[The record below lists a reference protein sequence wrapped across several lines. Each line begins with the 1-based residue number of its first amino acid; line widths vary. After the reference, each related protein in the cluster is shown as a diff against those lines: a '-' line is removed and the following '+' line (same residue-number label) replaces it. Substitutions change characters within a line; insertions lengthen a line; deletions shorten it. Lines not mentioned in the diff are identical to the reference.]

1 MFPGET
7 ASDGW
12 RVASLMDG
20 RVTETEV
27 EVLGWSDIVQ
37 GSMKQGI
44 LATYGQMLRTA
55 WIYLSTGT
63 FRRLFWLSKG
73 PMVAALYP
81 VVMLVA
87 QLLLAVVAGWV
98 LGGLVAAFTWPV
110 VGWIVGVPV
119 AVAVLRG
126 FKRIDGKLYA
136 HYLMHDYA
144 FSAGR
149 RGATPPELAAREE
162 DFASRIAAALVD
174 DVDEVL
180 VVGHSSGATIAVAVL
195 ARLVREEIAGDGERP
210 ALALLTLGQSI
221 PMVSFLPEAK
231 QLRADLRLLS
241 EQPHLAWVDV
251 SAPGDGCSFALA
263 DPVAVSGV
271 ARGGQALAAGDVGGV
286 QRRRWRPRRWRE
298 LKRRYFRLHFQ
309 YLCAFRPARGLRLLP
324 HHGGAADAGRA
335 VPGARAVEEPDR
347 RGGVALPL
355 RRRMT
360 PPRPESRPEGASLW
374 RHLRL
379 FRRDV
384 LSAQPERL
392 YRAKMAEMRTPF
404 FRSAH
409 AERAGA
415 GAAGAGGA
423 GGGISQERA
432 GGRGA

>member
-1 MFPGET
+1 MSVRRPDFRRKVFYIPGYDPFPARRYRELYRKESERQGEISGYEIGMFPGQR
-7 ASDGW
+7 SDTW
-12 RVASLMDG
+12 RVASLIDG
-20 RVTETEV
+20 RVTEAEV

-81 VVMLVA
+81 VVMLIV
-87 QLLLAVVAGWV
+87 QLLLAVATGWV
-98 LGGLVAAFTWPV
+98 LGGIVAAFSWPV
-110 VGWIVGVPV
+110 VGWVVGL
-119 AVAVLRG
+119 AVAALVLRW
-126 FKRIDGKLYA
+126 FQRVDGKLYA

-144 FSAGR
+144 FSASR

-210 ALALLTLGQSI
+210 MLSLLTLGQSI

-241 EQPHLAWVDV
+241 EQPHLPWIDV

-271 ARGGQALAAGDVGGV
+271 AREGKPWPLVVSAAFTQTLAPETLAK
-286 QRRRWRPRRWRE
+286 

-309 YLCAFRPARGLRLLP
+309 YLCAFDRPADYDYFRITAGPMTLAERFR
-324 HHGGAADAGRA
+324 GRA
-335 VPGARAVEEPDR
+335 PSKSRIDVAVSR
-347 RGGVALPL
+347 YRSVA
-355 RRRMT
+355 
-360 PPRPESRPEGASLW
+360 A
-374 RHLRL
+374 
-379 FRRDV
+379 
-384 LSAQPERL
+384 
-392 YRAKMAEMRTPF
+392 
-404 FRSAH
+404 
-409 AERAGA
+409 
-415 GAAGAGGA
+415 
-423 GGGISQERA
+423 
-432 GGRGA
+432 

>member
-1 MFPGET
+1 MSARRPDFRRKVFYIPGYDPFPARRYRELYRRESERQAEISGYEIGMFPGDR
-7 ASDGW
+7 SDTW

-20 RVTETEV
+20 KVTETEV

-81 VVMLVA
+81 VAMLVV
-87 QLLLAVVAGWV
+87 QLVLAVIAGWV
-98 LGGLVAAFTWPV
+98 LGGIVAAFTWTV
-110 VGWIVGVPV
+110 LGWIVGVPV

-126 FKRIDGKLYA
+126 FRRIDGKLYA

-174 DVDEVL
+174 DADEVL

-241 EQPHLAWVDV
+241 EQPHLPWVDV

-271 ARGGQALAAGDVGGV
+271 GREGKPWPLVMSAAFSQTLAPETLAK
-286 QRRRWRPRRWRE
+286 

-309 YLCAFRPARGLRLLP
+309 YLCAFDRPADYDYFRITAGPLTLAERFR
-324 HHGGAADAGRA
+324 GRA
-335 VPGARAVEEPDR
+335 PSKSRIDVAVSPYR
-347 RGGVALPL
+347 SVA
-355 RRRMT
+355 
-360 PPRPESRPEGASLW
+360 A
-374 RHLRL
+374 
-379 FRRDV
+379 
-384 LSAQPERL
+384 
-392 YRAKMAEMRTPF
+392 
-404 FRSAH
+404 
-409 AERAGA
+409 
-415 GAAGAGGA
+415 
-423 GGGISQERA
+423 
-432 GGRGA
+432 

>member
-1 MFPGET
+1 MSARRPDFRRKVFYIPGYDPFPARRYRELYRKESERQGEISGYEIGMFPSER
-7 ASDGW
+7 SDSW
-12 RVASLMDG
+12 RVASLIDG
-20 RVTETEV
+20 KVTEAEV
-27 EVLGWSDIVQ
+27 EVLGWADIVQ

-44 LATYGQMLRTA
+44 VATYGQMLRTA

-81 VVMLVA
+81 VVMLVV
-87 QLLLAVVAGWV
+87 QLVLAVMAGWV
-98 LGGLVAAFTWPV
+98 LGGIVAAFTWPV
-110 VGWIVGVPV
+110 VSWIVGVPV

-126 FKRIDGKLYA
+126 FRRIDGKLYA

-180 VVGHSSGATIAVAVL
+180 VVGHSSGATIAVSVL

-210 ALALLTLGQSI
+210 MLSLLTLGQSI

-241 EQPHLAWVDV
+241 EQPHLPWVDV

-271 ARGGQALAAGDVGGV
+271 AREGKPWPLVMSAAFTQTLAPETLK
-286 QRRRWRPRRWRE
+286 R

-309 YLCAFRPARGLRLLP
+309 YLCAFDRPVDYDYFRITAGPMTLAERFR
-324 HHGGAADAGRA
+324 GRA
-335 VPGARAVEEPDR
+335 PSKSRIDVAVSR
-347 RGGVALPL
+347 YRSVA
-355 RRRMT
+355 
-360 PPRPESRPEGASLW
+360 A
-374 RHLRL
+374 
-379 FRRDV
+379 
-384 LSAQPERL
+384 
-392 YRAKMAEMRTPF
+392 
-404 FRSAH
+404 
-409 AERAGA
+409 
-415 GAAGAGGA
+415 
-423 GGGISQERA
+423 
-432 GGRGA
+432 

>member
-1 MFPGET
+1 MSARRPDFRRKVFYIPGYDPFPARRYRELYRKESERQGEISGYEIGMFPGER
-7 ASDGW
+7 SDMW
-12 RVASLMDG
+12 RVASLIDG
-20 RVTETEV
+20 KVTEAEV
-27 EVLGWSDIVQ
+27 EVLVWSDIVQ

-44 LATYGQMLRTA
+44 VATYGQMLRTA

-81 VVMLVA
+81 VVMLLV
-87 QLLLAVVAGWV
+87 QLLLAVVAGWL
-98 LGGLVAAFTWPV
+98 LGGIAAAFTWPV
-110 VGWIVGVPV
+110 VGWIVGLPV

-126 FKRIDGKLYA
+126 FRRIDGKLYA

-162 DFASRIAAALVD
+162 DFASRIVAALVD

-210 ALALLTLGQSI
+210 VLSLLTLGQSI

-241 EQPHLAWVDV
+241 EQAHLPWVDV

-271 ARGGQALAAGDVGGV
+271 GREGKPWPLVMSAAFTQTLAPETLAK
-286 QRRRWRPRRWRE
+286 

-309 YLCAFRPARGLRLLP
+309 YLCAFDRPADYDYFRITAGPLTLAERFR
-324 HHGGAADAGRA
+324 GRA
-335 VPGARAVEEPDR
+335 PSKSRIDVAVSR
-347 RGGVALPL
+347 YRSVA
-355 RRRMT
+355 
-360 PPRPESRPEGASLW
+360 A
-374 RHLRL
+374 
-379 FRRDV
+379 
-384 LSAQPERL
+384 
-392 YRAKMAEMRTPF
+392 
-404 FRSAH
+404 
-409 AERAGA
+409 
-415 GAAGAGGA
+415 
-423 GGGISQERA
+423 
-432 GGRGA
+432 

>member
-1 MFPGET
+1 MSTRRPDFRRKVFYIPGYDPFPARRYRELYRKEGARQADISSYEIGMFPGET
-7 ASDGW
+7 SDSW

-20 RVTETEV
+20 RVTEAEV

-37 GSMKQGI
+37 GSMNQGI

-63 FRRLFWLSKG
+63 FRRLFWLSRG
-73 PMVAALYP
+73 PMVAAVYP
-81 VVMLVA
+81 VAMLLV
-87 QLLLAVVAGWV
+87 QLVLAVVAAWIV
-98 LGGLVAAFTWPV
+98 GGIVAAVAWPV
-110 VGWIVGVPV
+110 VGWVVGVPI
-119 AVAVLRG
+119 AVVILRL
-126 FKRIDGKLYA
+126 FRRIDGRLYA

-180 VVGHSSGATIAVAVL
+180 VVGHSSGAAIAVSVL

-241 EQPHLAWVDV
+241 EQPHLAWIDV

-271 ARGGQALAAGDVGGV
+271 GREGKPWPLVVSAAFSQTLAPETLAR
-286 QRRRWRPRRWRE
+286 

-309 YLCAFRPARGLRLLP
+309 YLCAFDRPGDYDYFRITAGPLTLAERFR
-324 HHGGAADAGRA
+324 GRA
-335 VPGARAVEEPDR
+335 PSKSRIDVAVSPYR
-347 RGGVALPL
+347 SVA
-355 RRRMT
+355 
-360 PPRPESRPEGASLW
+360 A
-374 RHLRL
+374 
-379 FRRDV
+379 
-384 LSAQPERL
+384 
-392 YRAKMAEMRTPF
+392 
-404 FRSAH
+404 
-409 AERAGA
+409 
-415 GAAGAGGA
+415 
-423 GGGISQERA
+423 
-432 GGRGA
+432 

>member
-1 MFPGET
+1 MSARRPDFRRKVFYIPGYDPFPARRYRELYRKESERQAEISGYEIGMFPGER
-7 ASDGW
+7 SDTW
-12 RVASLMDG
+12 RVASLIDG
-20 RVTETEV
+20 KVTEAEV
-27 EVLGWSDIVQ
+27 EVLVWSDIVQ

-44 LATYGQMLRTA
+44 VATYGQMLRTA

-81 VVMLVA
+81 VAMLLV
-87 QLLLAVVAGWV
+87 QLLLAVVAGWL
-98 LGGLVAAFTWPV
+98 LGGIAAAFTWPV
-110 VGWIVGVPV
+110 VGWIVGLPV

-126 FKRIDGKLYA
+126 FRRIDGKLYA

-149 RGATPPELAAREE
+149 RGATPPELVVREE

-210 ALALLTLGQSI
+210 VLSLLTLGQSI

-241 EQPHLAWVDV
+241 EQAHLPWVDV

-271 ARGGQALAAGDVGGV
+271 GREGKPWPLVMSAAFTQTLAPETLAK
-286 QRRRWRPRRWRE
+286 

-309 YLCAFRPARGLRLLP
+309 YLCAFDRPADYDYFRITAGPLTLAERFR
-324 HHGGAADAGRA
+324 GRA
-335 VPGARAVEEPDR
+335 PSKSRIDVAVSR
-347 RGGVALPL
+347 YRSVA
-355 RRRMT
+355 
-360 PPRPESRPEGASLW
+360 A
-374 RHLRL
+374 
-379 FRRDV
+379 
-384 LSAQPERL
+384 
-392 YRAKMAEMRTPF
+392 
-404 FRSAH
+404 
-409 AERAGA
+409 
-415 GAAGAGGA
+415 
-423 GGGISQERA
+423 
-432 GGRGA
+432 

>member
-1 MFPGET
+1 MSARRPDFRRKVFYIPGYDPFPARRYRELYRKESERQGEISAYEIGMFPGER
-7 ASDGW
+7 SDGW

-20 RVTETEV
+20 RVTETEI

-37 GSMKQGI
+37 GSMNQGI

-81 VVMLVA
+81 VVMLVV
-87 QLLLAVVAGWV
+87 QLLLAVAAGWV
-98 LGGLVAAFTWPV
+98 LGGIAAAFTWPV

-119 AVAVLRG
+119 AVAVLRW
-126 FKRIDGKLYA
+126 FRRIDGKLYA
-136 HYLMHDYA
+136 YYLMHDYA

-180 VVGHSSGATIAVAVL
+180 VVGHSSGAAIAVAVL

-271 ARGGQALAAGDVGGV
+271 GREGKPWPLVMSAAFTQTLA
-286 QRRRWRPRRWRE
+286 PE
-298 LKRRYFRLHFQ
+298 TLKRLKRQYFRLHFQ
-309 YLCAFRPARGLRLLP
+309 YLCAFDRPADYDYFRITAGPMTLAERFR
-324 HHGGAADAGRA
+324 GRA
-335 VPGARAVEEPDR
+335 PSKSRIDVAVSR
-347 RGGVALPL
+347 YRSVA
-355 RRRMT
+355 
-360 PPRPESRPEGASLW
+360 A
-374 RHLRL
+374 
-379 FRRDV
+379 
-384 LSAQPERL
+384 
-392 YRAKMAEMRTPF
+392 
-404 FRSAH
+404 
-409 AERAGA
+409 
-415 GAAGAGGA
+415 
-423 GGGISQERA
+423 
-432 GGRGA
+432 